1 MVLCHFVLVSLCFIS
16 KKKIKPF
23 EGLLNWICVDTSF
36 VDKQFHGF
44 LPMKRVHNSQCIY
57 GPHAVSLPIIIHAL
71 NQNEKS
77 LIWIR

>member
-1 MVLCHFVLVSLCFIS
+1 MVLCEFVFVSLCFIR
-16 KKKIKPF
+16 KKIKPF
-23 EGLLNWICVDTSF
+23 EGLLNWVCVDTLF

-57 GPHAVSLPIIIHAL
+57 GPHAVCLLIIIHAL